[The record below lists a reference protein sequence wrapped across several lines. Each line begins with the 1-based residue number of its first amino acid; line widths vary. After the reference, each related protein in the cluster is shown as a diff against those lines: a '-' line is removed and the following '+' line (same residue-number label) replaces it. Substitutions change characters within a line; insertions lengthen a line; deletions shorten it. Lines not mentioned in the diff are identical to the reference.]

1 MPWMTADSRRD
12 SNGDRLRC
20 CVPMRLPMSPF
31 LVIAVASIVVA
42 ALAPFVFGVFQR
54 AA

>member
-1 MPWMTADSRRD
+1 MGWMTVDSRRD

-20 CVPMRLPMSPF
+20 CVPMRPPMSPF
-31 LVIAVASIVVA
+31 LIIAVAA
-42 ALAPFVFGVFQR
+42 FAPFVFSVFQR